1 MKEFWVSSGHHL
13 THRTEAGGLAV
24 TDELLLAYLARPEV
38 LPPPEACAA
47 ERALHASLM
56 AAPRRSVAG
65 MEIDGIADADA
76 RENWRFLLRF
86 RDRLVAHDTVE
97 AAYTDFA
104 RNGATDTPPIFLAQ
118 LAHLV
123 LRNVL
128 DGCEDTR
135 ILRAGELF
143 FRAQRAS
150 VQDDRLLL
158 ADAEI
163 IEELEADPH
172 VSPLTAMLG
181 REKVTELDVITDEN
195 AYDYWSRSDAFSMV
209 LDFTAT
215 ASREAFAAVVS
226 RWVRHFSGFEATV
239 TPLQE
244 IRDQD
249 WRWFIGLDPEG
260 TRIGNAL
267 WKGDRLPKDLAYRA
281 VAFFRMELPAEAPVI
296 DRVRGAPVYLILG
309 MGEDRTIRM
318 KPQNL
323 IAGLPFTGERA

>member
-1 MKEFWVSSGHHL
+1 VKEFWVSSGHHL
-13 THRTEAGGLAV
+13 THRTETGGLAV
-24 TDELLLAYLARPEV
+24 TDELLLVYLARPEV
-38 LPPPEACAA
+38 MPPPEACAA
-47 ERALHASLM
+47 ERALHTSLM
-56 AAPRRSVAG
+56 SAPRREVAEI
-65 MEIDGIADADA
+65 EIDGIKDPDA

-86 RDRLVAHDTVE
+86 RDRLIAHASIE
-97 AAYTDFA
+97 AAYSDFA
-104 RNGATDTPPIFLAQ
+104 KNGAKETPPIFLSQ
-118 LAHLV
+118 LSHLV

-135 ILRAGELF
+135 VLRAGELF

-150 VQDDRLLL
+150 LQDDRLLL

-163 IEELEADPH
+163 IEDLEADPH

-181 REKVTELDVITDEN
+181 RERVTELDVLTDEN

-215 ASREAFAAVVS
+215 ASRLAFADVTA
-226 RWVRHFSGFEATV
+226 RWVAHFSGFEV
-239 TPLQE
+239 NVSPIQE

-249 WRWFIGLDPEG
+249 WRWFVGLDAEG
-260 TRIGNAL
+260 TRLGNAL
-267 WKGDRLPKDLAYRA
+267 WKGEKLPKSLAERA
-281 VAFFRMELPAEAPVI
+281 VALFRLDFPSDAPVI

-323 IAGLPFTGERA
+323 VAGLPLAGGSS